1 MTCAVRARAPA
12 NPRARMPWRLFFSFS
27 YPCEHS
33 RQYRSQLANL
43 PTDSV
48 MANYVDACGG
58 RWDDKDPFVLFLCN
72 GGFVYFDY
80 KYEICGIR
88 AVSFDSSKE
97 ANKHLH
103 VTGRSAS
110 PFFLSLS
117 LSLSRARA
125 PSIILV
131 RSQTDITLLEQAGD
145 II

>member
-1 MTCAVRARAPA
+1 
-12 NPRARMPWRLFFSFS
+12 
-27 YPCEHS
+27 
-33 RQYRSQLANL
+33 
-43 PTDSV
+43 
-48 MANYVDACGG
+48 MANYMDACG
-58 RWDDKDPFVLFLCN
+58 WKPSDCNFKDPFVLFLCN

-117 LSLSRARA
+117 LSLSLSLARARA

>member
-1 MTCAVRARAPA
+1 
-12 NPRARMPWRLFFSFS
+12 
-27 YPCEHS
+27 
-33 RQYRSQLANL
+33 
-43 PTDSV
+43 

>member
-1 MTCAVRARAPA
+1 
-12 NPRARMPWRLFFSFS
+12 
-27 YPCEHS
+27 
-33 RQYRSQLANL
+33 
-43 PTDSV
+43 
-48 MANYVDACGG
+48 MAKYMEASGWKLKDLKEGL
-58 RWDDKDPFVLFLCN
+58 KDPFVLFLCN

-97 ANKHLH
+97 AHKHLH

>member
-43 PTDSV
+43 PTDL
-48 MANYVDACGG
+48 ANYYDASGWELKDLKEG
-58 RWDDKDPFVLFLCN
+58 LKDPFVLFLCN

-117 LSLSRARA
+117 LSLSLSRARA
-125 PSIILV
+125 LPASSSCARKQI
-131 RSQTDITLLEQAGD
+131 
-145 II
+145 

>member
-1 MTCAVRARAPA
+1 
-12 NPRARMPWRLFFSFS
+12 
-27 YPCEHS
+27 
-33 RQYRSQLANL
+33 
-43 PTDSV
+43 
-48 MANYVDACGG
+48 MANYMDACG
-58 RWDDKDPFVLFLCN
+58 WKPSDCNFKDPFVLFLCN

-97 ANKHLH
+97 AN

-125 PSIILV
+125 LPASSLCARKQI
-131 RSQTDITLLEQAGD
+131 
-145 II
+145 